1 MIRLSGFE
9 DGKDINIKFTGLRP
23 GEKLKEELLNDKENT
38 IGTYNPKIMIAKVP
52 DYNYLETNELISDLY
67 KQKDILKNRM
77 LVKIMKHIVPE
88 YISNNSVY
96 EELDKKF
103 IDS

>member
-1 MIRLSGFE
+1 MV
-9 DGKDINIKFTGLRP
+9 
-23 GEKLKEELLNDKENT
+23 
-38 IGTYNPKIMIAKVP
+38 AKVP
-52 DYNYLETNELISDLY
+52 EYNYLEVNDLISDLY
-67 KQKDILKNRM
+67 KDKDVLKNRM
-77 LVKIMKHIVPE
+77 LVKTMKHIVPE